1 MDREQKRLEL
11 HEKFCSKLGTRNV
24 YFQPPEGFKM
34 QYPCIVYS
42 FEGESRRAAN
52 NGKYLSFDRYSA
64 TIIDRN
70 PASEIPEKIDELLF
84 SGLSQI
90 FKSDN
95 LYHYVFTIY
104 V

>member
-1 MDREQKRLEL
+1 MGREQKRLEL
-11 HEKFCSKLGTRNV
+11 HERLCSELGSRNV

-52 NGKYLSFDRYSA
+52 NGKYLSFDRYSI
-64 TIIDRN
+64 TVIDRD
-70 PASEIPEKIDELLF
+70 PASEIPEKIDALQYCSF
-84 SGLSQI
+84 DRP

-95 LYHYVFTIY
+95 LYHFVFTIY